1 MKKPLSLIRSVPLL
15 GFLLVADQLSAQS
28 SSTGSS
34 YVMYMLIGLG
44 VILAAAAIM
53 SVSENLMQIE
63 AQKSGVDTTKNN
75 FSIIPNFSELFGK
88 PAPEYTVGAQVH
100 QFNKGHDILLAGE
113 ADPSVIKHVDVS
125 SFALR
130 PVNFRELSP
139 IPRMLV
145 KAGQEVHAGEPLFE
159 DKKDDRVKYV
169 SPVSGEVAEIRRGDK
184 RAITDVIILA
194 DKAQRSVKHDVSNLM
209 NATRDD
215 IVAFFLK
222 SGAWSHL
229 NQRPYDVIPDP
240 DVIPNN
246 IFISTFDTA
255 PLAIDY
261 NVVVQGKAEV
271 LQAAVNVLAKLT
283 SGKVH
288 IGLSADKETAPA
300 TEFLGLTGVQKSWY
314 KGAHPAGNVGVHIHH
329 TAPINATSVVWTI
342 GIQDLLTI
350 GQLCLTGEYN
360 AERVVVIAGDQ
371 VSEPQYVKT
380 YSGAKISDLLRGNLK
395 GDHNRIIAGDVLT
408 GKKQADDAYLG
419 IHDDQVTVIKEGDD
433 YEMFGWLVP
442 IKPRPSISN
451 TFPNFLYPNHRF
463 EVDTN
468 THGERRAFVVTGQ
481 YEAVLPMDIYVQ
493 QLMKSIMANDYE
505 RMEGLGIAELS
516 EEDVAICE
524 FVCTS
529 KMPLQKILR
538 DGLNMMREQG

>member
-1 MKKPLSLIRSVPLL
+1 MKKPLRLLRSVPILA
-15 GFLLVADQLSAQS
+15 FLLVADQLSAQS
-28 SSTGSS
+28 STTGSS

-44 VILAAAAIM
+44 LLLAAAAIM

-63 AQKSGVDTTKNN
+63 AQKSGADTTKNN

-88 PAPEYTVGAQVH
+88 PAPEYTDGAPVH
-100 QFNKGHDILLAGE
+100 HLKKGHDILLAGV
-113 ADPSVIKHVDVS
+113 ADSSDIHPVEVS

-145 KAGQEVHAGEPLFE
+145 TVGQEVKAGEPLFE

-194 DKAQRSVKHDVSNLM
+194 DKAQQSIKHDISALAAASREEM
-209 NATRDD
+209 
-215 IVAFFLK
+215 VAFFLN

-240 DVIPNN
+240 EVVPEN
-246 IFISTFDTA
+246 IFISTFNTA

-261 NVVVQGKAEV
+261 NAVVQGKAAE
-271 LQAAVNVLAKLT
+271 LQAAVNALSKLT

-288 IGLSADKETAPA
+288 VGLSADQDLAPA
-300 TEFLGLTGVQKSWY
+300 AEFVGLTGVEKSWY
-314 KGAHPAGNVGVHIHH
+314 KGAHPAGNVGVQMHH
-329 TAPINATSVVWTI
+329 TAPISATSVVWTI
-342 GIQDLLTI
+342 GVQDLLTI
-350 GQLCLTGEYN
+350 GHLCLTGEYI
-360 AERVVVIAGDQ
+360 AERVVVIAGDE
-371 VSEPQYVKT
+371 VAEPRYVRT
-380 YSGAKISDLLRGNLK
+380 HSGAKISDLLKGNLK
-395 GDHNRIIAGDVLT
+395 GDHNRVIAGDVLT
-408 GKKQADDAYLG
+408 GKKQGEDAYLG
-419 IHDDQVTVIKEGDD
+419 MHDDQITVIKEGDD
-433 YEMFGWLVP
+433 YEMFGWLLP

-468 THGERRAFVVTGQ
+468 THGEKRAFVVTGQ
-481 YEAVLPMDIYVQ
+481 YESVLPMDIYVQ

-538 DGLNMMREQG
+538 EGLDMMREQG